1 MVRIRL
7 LRTGRKNRPY
17 FRVVATDSRKARDGR
32 MLENLGSID
41 PWQKDEAKKCVLKA
55 ERILWWLSKG
65 AKPTESAAA
74 ILKRHGVR
82 KAVPIPS
89 PAAPAAPAKG

>member
-7 LRTGRKNRPY
+7 RRTGRKNLSF
-17 FRVVATDSRKARDGR
+17 FRLVAIDSRKARDGR

-41 PWQKDEAKKCVLKA
+41 PRQKDEGKKCILKA
-55 ERILWWLSKG
+55 ERIVWWLSKG

-74 ILKRHGVR
+74 ILKRHGIR
-82 KAVPIPS
+82 KAVPVPS
-89 PAAPAAPAKG
+89 PAAPAKG